1 MPLASLP
8 ALAAISP
15 GPSIERYTIRPRRGR
30 IGRRSSAR
38 RAAERAGCGR
48 GLATGPAGIFDQ
60 AHARIRHW
68 LAPELR
74 QRHLY
79 EGPLTH
85 TGMRQR
91 QLGGGPLLA
100 RVEQQV
106 NVDLA
111 WAEPGPLA
119 PSLLPLDLL
128 GREQQILRAEV
139 RLGLDYCVEEGRLLA
154 HVHRL
159 GLVQR
164 RYPPEPHA
172 APLQRLQRTSELI
185 APVAHVGAQPEIH
198 LGDWAYPRTIA
209 SATCTTR
216 AMGRTSWTR
225 TAAAPPAMAMA
236 AAAAVPSTRSC
247 SAVPRSRPRKRLRDG
262 PTSTG

>member
-154 HVHRL
+154 
-159 GLVQR
+159 
-164 RYPPEPHA
+164 
-172 APLQRLQRTSELI
+172 
-185 APVAHVGAQPEIH
+185 PVAHVGAQPEIH